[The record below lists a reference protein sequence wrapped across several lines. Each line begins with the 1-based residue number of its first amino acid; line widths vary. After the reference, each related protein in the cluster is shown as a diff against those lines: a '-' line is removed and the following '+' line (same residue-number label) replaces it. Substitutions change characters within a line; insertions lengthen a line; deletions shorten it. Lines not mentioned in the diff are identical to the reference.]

1 MAMAALSSEKEK
13 IDMDELVKLIS
24 VNAGAFSSGVIK
36 NDWNEVLK
44 IYESFDCPEDLQ
56 RMKITRSEERALHMA
71 LQMTMNK
78 KKENFATFRE
88 KREKVVKKLIE
99 GLQSVPLDELA
110 DNRGNTPLHVAAKL
124 EDQQK
129 MCIYMARTHPE
140 GIGDR
145 NHENETPLFLA
156 ALYGCKESFI
166 ALSDICCSNHGLRKI
181 YEYGRRSIDGSTVLH
196 CAVNEEYF
204 EFVHQVD
211 QRGYSPMHLLARK
224 PSAFKSSCQHTWCQS
239 IIYHCVPEKILRVKK
254 VMNHSKRARAGRI
267 INFVLKKIVAI
278 LEMKEKHRSSI
289 KLMNM
294 LLREVWVCNYTNTG
308 GKPTSDSENANILE
322 ITRIWNESQNQ
333 QEQKDNQASLE
344 SRQKNKEEQAT
355 PILIAAKNG
364 ISEMV
369 SQILDDFPVAIYD
382 TNPEGK
388 NVMLLALENRKLMVY
403 KELMRRNVTKDLLH
417 HNDNVGNNA
426 LHHAAMVKIY
436 PPSVAP
442 NAVLRMQ
449 WEIKWYEFIKEHLPK
464 SMLAHQNKE
473 GMTPDQV
480 FMDTHADLV
489 QNDTDWL
496 MKTSDSCTIVA
507 ALIATVAFATSA
519 SLPGGI
525 GGVLGEPVLKRE
537 GMFEVFAISSLVA
550 LCFSLTA
557 VLMFLSILTSRHQ
570 AMDFHVYLPRK
581 LLIGL
586 TALFISI
593 ASMLVSFCGGH
604 FFVLRNI
611 IKRAQ
616 VVEYLVGFLPVMFFI
631 IAQCPLYI
639 RLFSTTIFKR
649 DP

>member
-129 MCIYMARTHPE
+129 MCIYMAHTHPE

-204 EFVHQVD
+204 
-211 QRGYSPMHLLARK
+211 G
-224 PSAFKSSCQHTWCQS
+224 
-239 IIYHCVPEKILRVKK
+239 
-254 VMNHSKRARAGRI
+254 ARAGRI
-267 INFVLKKIVAI
+267 INFVLKKIVVI

-333 QEQKDNQASLE
+333 QEQNDNQASLE
-344 SRQKNKEEQAT
+344 SSQKNKEEQAT

>member
-13 IDMDELVKLIS
+13 IDMEELVKLIS

-129 MCIYMARTHPE
+129 MCIYMAHTHPE

-204 EFVHQVD
+204 
-211 QRGYSPMHLLARK
+211 G
-224 PSAFKSSCQHTWCQS
+224 
-239 IIYHCVPEKILRVKK
+239 VPEKILRVKK

-267 INFVLKKIVAI
+267 INFVLKKIVVI